1 MGSLSRDEE
10 RRVEGK
16 EEEKEKK
23 EKEKKEKN
31 VNRRNTVPE
40 TAESF
45 DFSSNWKE
53 SSLCLTAGTSMRYLW
68 DGEG

>member
-1 MGSLSRDEE
+1 M
-10 RRVEGK
+10 
-16 EEEKEKK
+16 
-23 EKEKKEKN
+23 
-31 VNRRNTVPE
+31 PE

-68 DGEG
+68 GAEREREREGGVEGTKRGETKGSLLDSR